1 MLRSTVQKIKIQNFT
16 THCFGSKSLAART
29 NHPNPPV
36 LAHTYTKFKINPRL
50 NWLTDLVRI
59 FPGFFSRGGLPKLTR
74 CKIPFGKIRH
84 MICGGNEKRR
94 LLYNCRYQCIILQ
107 NISLF
112 LFPFFVLVSCS
123 QRSPVVPLCT
133 DILSSEFCQS
143 NYSTTR
149 PSPRGVAIKQMA
161 HRRNSLSLHILREK
175 IRTKRTFNK
184 PCQVSVDIL
193 QSSIATV
200 SSNYISLLC
209 TSHIEYLFFF
219 VLPYSNTIKC

>member
-1 MLRSTVQKIKIQNFT
+1 MHARTHAYAHTSCRVEISIGAKTSTILVRKNWENYNQMLRSTVQKIKIQNFT

-149 PSPRGVAIKQMA
+149 PSPRGW
-161 HRRNSLSLHILREK
+161 R
-175 IRTKRTFNK
+175 
-184 PCQVSVDIL
+184 
-193 QSSIATV
+193 
-200 SSNYISLLC
+200 
-209 TSHIEYLFFF
+209 
-219 VLPYSNTIKC
+219 